1 MPNAEVARAAGE
13 AAGPDPVILSLPTV
27 QSIPFVYSSPH
38 SGTFYPPDFLA
49 AARLDHVAIRRS
61 EDSFVDEL
69 FAAVPLLGAPLVAA
83 RYARAF
89 CDVNREPYELD
100 PAMFEDELPA
110 FANTT
115 SLRVAGGHGTI
126 ARVVGAGAEI
136 YRGKL
141 TFAEADRRIRDCYQP
156 YHAALGRLLAETRA
170 RFGVAVLIDCH
181 SMPSTGG
188 PLERDSGRARPD
200 IVLGDRYGSACAPEL
215 VETATR
221 ALQSLG
227 YRVSRNAPYAGGFNT
242 YHYGRPAERLHAL
255 QIEINRGLYMD
266 EERLAKK
273 PGFARLAGDL
283 ERLVAA
289 LSAFA
294 QDRELRPAAE

>member
-1 MPNAEVARAAGE
+1 MQTAEVARVAAG
-13 AAGPDPVILSLPTV
+13 ATGPDPVILSLPTA

-38 SGTFYPPDFLA
+38 SGTLYPREFLA
-49 AARLDHVAIRRS
+49 AARLDRVAIRRS

-69 FAAVPLLGAPLVAA
+69 FAAAPRHGAPLVAA

-156 YHAALGRLLAETRA
+156 YHATLARLLTETRA

-181 SMPSTGG
+181 SMPSVGG
-188 PLERDSGRARPD
+188 PLERDSGRHRPD

-215 VETATR
+215 VETATQV
-221 ALQSLG
+221 LQSLG
-227 YRVSRNAPYAGGFNT
+227 YRVTRNAPYAGGFNT
-242 YHYGRPAERLHAL
+242 HHYGRPAEQIHAL

-266 EERLAKK
+266 EERLARG
-273 PGFARLAGDL
+273 PGLPKLAVDL
-283 ERLVAA
+283 ERLVLGLAA
-289 LSAFA
+289 
-294 QDRELRPAAE
+294 AAGALP

>member
-1 MPNAEVARAAGE
+1 MQTAEVARVAAG
-13 AAGPDPVILSLPTV
+13 ATGPDPVILSLPPV

-38 SGTFYPPDFLA
+38 SGTLYPPEFLA
-49 AARLDHVAIRRS
+49 AARLDDVAIRRS

-69 FAAVPLLGAPLVAA
+69 FAAVPRLGAPLVAA

-141 TFAEADRRIRDCYQP
+141 TFAEADNRIRGCYQP
-156 YHAALGRLLAETRA
+156 YHNTLSRLLAETRA

-181 SMPSTGG
+181 SMPSVGG
-188 PLERDSGRARPD
+188 PLERDSGRHRPD

-215 VETATR
+215 VETAT
-221 ALQSLG
+221 QVMHSLG
-227 YRVSRNAPYAGGFNT
+227 YRVTRNAPYAGGFNT
-242 YHYGRPAERLHAL
+242 HHYGRPAERLHAL
-255 QIEINRGLYMD
+255 QIEINRALYMD
-266 EERLAKK
+266 EERLQKG
-273 PGFARLAGDL
+273 PGFARLAVDL
-283 ERLVAA
+283 ERLVVALAA
-289 LSAFA
+289 VA
-294 QDRELRPAAE
+294 DIRP